1 MLVHYIR
8 EYQAQ
13 GADLSEAVSR
23 GIDRCIRENLL
34 KEYLLKNKSEVK
46 LMLLTEFD
54 EDLFIRTMK
63 EEGREEGL
71 EEGLREGLKKGRNE
85 GFEKGRNEGFEK
97 GRNEGEDRVSRLYQ
111 RLIEEK
117 KMTELERAASDR
129 TFREMLYKKY
139 GI

>member
-1 MLVHYIR
+1 
-8 EYQAQ
+8 
-13 GADLSEAVSR
+13 
-23 GIDRCIRENLL
+23 
-34 KEYLLKNKSEVK
+34 
-46 LMLLTEFD
+46 MLLTEFD

-71 EEGLREGLKKGRNE
+71 EEGLREGFK
-85 GFEKGRNEGFEK
+85 KGRNEGFEK

-117 KMTELERAASDR
+117 KMTEMERAASDR

>member
-1 MLVHYIR
+1 
-8 EYQAQ
+8 
-13 GADLSEAVSR
+13 
-23 GIDRCIRENLL
+23 
-34 KEYLLKNKSEVK
+34 
-46 LMLLTEFD
+46 MLLTEFD
-54 EDLFIRTMK
+54 EDLFIKTMK

-85 GFEKGRNEGFEK
+85 GFEKGRNEGFKK

-117 KMTELERAASDR
+117 KMTEMERAASDR
-129 TFREMLYKKY
+129 TFREMLYKRY

>member
-1 MLVHYIR
+1 
-8 EYQAQ
+8 
-13 GADLSEAVSR
+13 
-23 GIDRCIRENLL
+23 
-34 KEYLLKNKSEVK
+34 
-46 LMLLTEFD
+46 MLLTEFD

-85 GFEKGRNEGFEK
+85 GFEKGRNEGFKK

-111 RLIEEK
+111 RLMEEK

>member
-1 MLVHYIR
+1 
-8 EYQAQ
+8 
-13 GADLSEAVSR
+13 
-23 GIDRCIRENLL
+23 
-34 KEYLLKNKSEVK
+34 
-46 LMLLTEFD
+46 MLLTEFD
-54 EDLFIRTMK
+54 EDLFIRTVK

-85 GFEKGRNEGFEK
+85 GFEKGRNEGFKKGRNEGFKK

-129 TFREMLYKKY
+129 TFREMLYKRY

>member
-1 MLVHYIR
+1 
-8 EYQAQ
+8 
-13 GADLSEAVSR
+13 
-23 GIDRCIRENLL
+23 
-34 KEYLLKNKSEVK
+34 
-46 LMLLTEFD
+46 MLLTEFD

-85 GFEKGRNEGFEK
+85 GFEKGRNEGFKKGRNEGFKK

-117 KMTELERAASDR
+117 KMTEMERAASDR

>member
-1 MLVHYIR
+1 
-8 EYQAQ
+8 
-13 GADLSEAVSR
+13 
-23 GIDRCIRENLL
+23 
-34 KEYLLKNKSEVK
+34 
-46 LMLLTEFD
+46 MLLTEFD

-85 GFEKGRNEGFEK
+85 GFEKGRNEG
-97 GRNEGEDRVSRLYQ
+97 EDRVSRLYQ
-111 RLIEEK
+111 RLMEEK

-129 TFREMLYKKY
+129 TFREMLYKRY

>member
-1 MLVHYIR
+1 
-8 EYQAQ
+8 
-13 GADLSEAVSR
+13 
-23 GIDRCIRENLL
+23 
-34 KEYLLKNKSEVK
+34 
-46 LMLLTEFD
+46 MLLTEFD

-97 GRNEGEDRVSRLYQ
+97 GRNEGFKKGRNEGFKKGRNEGEDRVSRLYQ

>member
-1 MLVHYIR
+1 
-8 EYQAQ
+8 
-13 GADLSEAVSR
+13 
-23 GIDRCIRENLL
+23 
-34 KEYLLKNKSEVK
+34 
-46 LMLLTEFD
+46 MLLTEFD
-54 EDLFIRTMK
+54 EDLFIKTMK

-71 EEGLREGLKKGRNE
+71 EEVLREGFKKGRNE
-85 GFEKGRNEGFEK
+85 GFEKGRNEGFKK

-129 TFREMLYKKY
+129 TFREMLYKRY

>member
-1 MLVHYIR
+1 
-8 EYQAQ
+8 
-13 GADLSEAVSR
+13 
-23 GIDRCIRENLL
+23 
-34 KEYLLKNKSEVK
+34 
-46 LMLLTEFD
+46 MLLTEFD
-54 EDLFIRTMK
+54 EDLFIKTMK

-85 GFEKGRNEGFEK
+85 GFEKGRNEGFKK

-129 TFREMLYKKY
+129 TFREMLYKRY

>member
-1 MLVHYIR
+1 
-8 EYQAQ
+8 
-13 GADLSEAVSR
+13 
-23 GIDRCIRENLL
+23 
-34 KEYLLKNKSEVK
+34 
-46 LMLLTEFD
+46 
-54 EDLFIRTMK
+54 MK

-85 GFEKGRNEGFEK
+85 GFKK

-117 KMTELERAASDR
+117 KMTEMERAASDR

>member
-1 MLVHYIR
+1 
-8 EYQAQ
+8 
-13 GADLSEAVSR
+13 
-23 GIDRCIRENLL
+23 
-34 KEYLLKNKSEVK
+34 
-46 LMLLTEFD
+46 MLLTEFD
-54 EDLFIRTMK
+54 EDLFIKTMK

-71 EEGLREGLKKGRNE
+71 EEGLGEGLKKGRNE
-85 GFEKGRNEGFEK
+85 GFEKGRNEGFKKGRNEGFKK

>member
-1 MLVHYIR
+1 M
-8 EYQAQ
+8 
-13 GADLSEAVSR
+13 GSEM
-23 GIDRCIRENLL
+23 CIRDR
-34 KEYLLKNKSEVK
+34 
-46 LMLLTEFD
+46 LTEFD
-54 EDLFIRTMK
+54 EDLFIKTMK

-71 EEGLREGLKKGRNE
+71 EEGLREGFKKGRNE
-85 GFEKGRNEGFEK
+85 GFEKGRNEGFKK

-129 TFREMLYKKY
+129 TFREMLYKRY

>member
-1 MLVHYIR
+1 
-8 EYQAQ
+8 
-13 GADLSEAVSR
+13 
-23 GIDRCIRENLL
+23 
-34 KEYLLKNKSEVK
+34 
-46 LMLLTEFD
+46 MLLTEFD

-85 GFEKGRNEGFEK
+85 GFEKGRNEG
-97 GRNEGEDRVSRLYQ
+97 EDRVSRLYQ

-117 KMTELERAASDR
+117 KMTEMERAASDR
-129 TFREMLYKKY
+129 TFREMLYKRY

>member
-1 MLVHYIR
+1 
-8 EYQAQ
+8 
-13 GADLSEAVSR
+13 
-23 GIDRCIRENLL
+23 
-34 KEYLLKNKSEVK
+34 
-46 LMLLTEFD
+46 MLLTEFD

-111 RLIEEK
+111 RLMEEK
-117 KMTELERAASDR
+117 KMTEMERAASDR

>member
-1 MLVHYIR
+1 
-8 EYQAQ
+8 
-13 GADLSEAVSR
+13 
-23 GIDRCIRENLL
+23 
-34 KEYLLKNKSEVK
+34 
-46 LMLLTEFD
+46 MLLTEFD

-71 EEGLREGLKKGRNE
+71 EEGLREGFKKGRNE
-85 GFEKGRNEGFEK
+85 GFEKGRNEGFKK

-111 RLIEEK
+111 RLMEEK

-129 TFREMLYKKY
+129 TFREMLYKRY

>member
-1 MLVHYIR
+1 
-8 EYQAQ
+8 
-13 GADLSEAVSR
+13 
-23 GIDRCIRENLL
+23 
-34 KEYLLKNKSEVK
+34 
-46 LMLLTEFD
+46 MLLTEFD

-85 GFEKGRNEGFEK
+85 GFEKGHNEGFKK

-111 RLIEEK
+111 RLMEEK
-117 KMTELERAASDR
+117 KMTEMERAASDR

>member
-1 MLVHYIR
+1 
-8 EYQAQ
+8 
-13 GADLSEAVSR
+13 
-23 GIDRCIRENLL
+23 
-34 KEYLLKNKSEVK
+34 
-46 LMLLTEFD
+46 MLLTEFD
-54 EDLFIRTMK
+54 EDLFIKTMK

-97 GRNEGEDRVSRLYQ
+97 GRNEGFKKGRNEGEDRVSRLYQ
-111 RLIEEK
+111 RLMEEK
-117 KMTELERAASDR
+117 KMTEMERAASDR

>member
-1 MLVHYIR
+1 
-8 EYQAQ
+8 
-13 GADLSEAVSR
+13 
-23 GIDRCIRENLL
+23 
-34 KEYLLKNKSEVK
+34 
-46 LMLLTEFD
+46 MLLTEFD

-71 EEGLREGLKKGRNE
+71 EEGLREGFK
-85 GFEKGRNEGFEK
+85 K

-111 RLIEEK
+111 RLMEEK

-129 TFREMLYKKY
+129 TFREMLYKRY

>member
-1 MLVHYIR
+1 
-8 EYQAQ
+8 
-13 GADLSEAVSR
+13 
-23 GIDRCIRENLL
+23 
-34 KEYLLKNKSEVK
+34 
-46 LMLLTEFD
+46 MLLTEFD

-97 GRNEGEDRVSRLYQ
+97 GRNEGFKKGRNEGEDRVSRLYQ
-111 RLIEEK
+111 RLMEEK
-117 KMTELERAASDR
+117 KMTEMERAASDR

>member
-1 MLVHYIR
+1 
-8 EYQAQ
+8 
-13 GADLSEAVSR
+13 
-23 GIDRCIRENLL
+23 
-34 KEYLLKNKSEVK
+34 
-46 LMLLTEFD
+46 MLLTEFD

>member
-1 MLVHYIR
+1 
-8 EYQAQ
+8 
-13 GADLSEAVSR
+13 
-23 GIDRCIRENLL
+23 
-34 KEYLLKNKSEVK
+34 
-46 LMLLTEFD
+46 MLLTEFD

-85 GFEKGRNEGFEK
+85 GFEKGRNEGFKK

-117 KMTELERAASDR
+117 KMTEMERAASDR
-129 TFREMLYKKY
+129 TFREMLYKRY

>member
-1 MLVHYIR
+1 
-8 EYQAQ
+8 
-13 GADLSEAVSR
+13 
-23 GIDRCIRENLL
+23 
-34 KEYLLKNKSEVK
+34 
-46 LMLLTEFD
+46 MLLTEFD

-85 GFEKGRNEGFEK
+85 GFKK

-129 TFREMLYKKY
+129 TFREMLYKRY

>member
-1 MLVHYIR
+1 
-8 EYQAQ
+8 
-13 GADLSEAVSR
+13 
-23 GIDRCIRENLL
+23 
-34 KEYLLKNKSEVK
+34 
-46 LMLLTEFD
+46 MLLTEFD

-97 GRNEGEDRVSRLYQ
+97 GRNEGFKKGRNEGFKKGRNEGEDRVSRLYQ

-129 TFREMLYKKY
+129 TFREMLYKRY

>member
-1 MLVHYIR
+1 
-8 EYQAQ
+8 
-13 GADLSEAVSR
+13 
-23 GIDRCIRENLL
+23 
-34 KEYLLKNKSEVK
+34 
-46 LMLLTEFD
+46 MLLTEFD

-111 RLIEEK
+111 RLMEEK
-117 KMTELERAASDR
+117 KMTEMERAASDR
-129 TFREMLYKKY
+129 TFREMLYKRY

>member
-1 MLVHYIR
+1 
-8 EYQAQ
+8 
-13 GADLSEAVSR
+13 
-23 GIDRCIRENLL
+23 
-34 KEYLLKNKSEVK
+34 
-46 LMLLTEFD
+46 MLLTEFD

-71 EEGLREGLKKGRNE
+71 EEGLREGLK
-85 GFEKGRNEGFEK
+85 KGRNEGFEK

-129 TFREMLYKKY
+129 TFREMLYKRY

>member
-1 MLVHYIR
+1 
-8 EYQAQ
+8 
-13 GADLSEAVSR
+13 
-23 GIDRCIRENLL
+23 
-34 KEYLLKNKSEVK
+34 
-46 LMLLTEFD
+46 MLLTEFD

-111 RLIEEK
+111 SLMEEK
-117 KMTELERAASDR
+117 KMTEMERAASDR
-129 TFREMLYKKY
+129 TFREMLYKRY

>member
-1 MLVHYIR
+1 
-8 EYQAQ
+8 
-13 GADLSEAVSR
+13 
-23 GIDRCIRENLL
+23 
-34 KEYLLKNKSEVK
+34 
-46 LMLLTEFD
+46 MLLTEFD

-85 GFEKGRNEGFEK
+85 GFEKGRNEG
-97 GRNEGEDRVSRLYQ
+97 EDRVSRLYQ
-111 RLIEEK
+111 RLMEEK

>member
-1 MLVHYIR
+1 
-8 EYQAQ
+8 
-13 GADLSEAVSR
+13 
-23 GIDRCIRENLL
+23 
-34 KEYLLKNKSEVK
+34 
-46 LMLLTEFD
+46 MLLTEFD

-117 KMTELERAASDR
+117 KMTEMERAASDR
-129 TFREMLYKKY
+129 TFREMLYKRY

>member
-1 MLVHYIR
+1 
-8 EYQAQ
+8 
-13 GADLSEAVSR
+13 
-23 GIDRCIRENLL
+23 
-34 KEYLLKNKSEVK
+34 
-46 LMLLTEFD
+46 MLLTEFD
-54 EDLFIRTMK
+54 EDLFIKTMK

-71 EEGLREGLKKGRNE
+71 EEGLREGLK
-85 GFEKGRNEGFEK
+85 KGRNEGFEK

>member
-1 MLVHYIR
+1 
-8 EYQAQ
+8 
-13 GADLSEAVSR
+13 
-23 GIDRCIRENLL
+23 
-34 KEYLLKNKSEVK
+34 
-46 LMLLTEFD
+46 MLLTEFD

-85 GFEKGRNEGFEK
+85 GFKK

>member
-1 MLVHYIR
+1 
-8 EYQAQ
+8 
-13 GADLSEAVSR
+13 
-23 GIDRCIRENLL
+23 
-34 KEYLLKNKSEVK
+34 
-46 LMLLTEFD
+46 MLLTEFD

-85 GFEKGRNEGFEK
+85 GFEKGRNEGFKKGRNEGFKK

-111 RLIEEK
+111 RLMEEK

-129 TFREMLYKKY
+129 TFREMLYKRY

>member
-1 MLVHYIR
+1 
-8 EYQAQ
+8 
-13 GADLSEAVSR
+13 
-23 GIDRCIRENLL
+23 
-34 KEYLLKNKSEVK
+34 
-46 LMLLTEFD
+46 MLLTEFD

-85 GFEKGRNEGFEK
+85 GFEKGRNEG
-97 GRNEGEDRVSRLYQ
+97 EDRVSRLYQ

-117 KMTELERAASDR
+117 KMTEMERAASDR

>member
-1 MLVHYIR
+1 
-8 EYQAQ
+8 
-13 GADLSEAVSR
+13 
-23 GIDRCIRENLL
+23 
-34 KEYLLKNKSEVK
+34 
-46 LMLLTEFD
+46 MLLTEFD
-54 EDLFIRTMK
+54 EDLFIRTVK

-111 RLIEEK
+111 RLMEEK
-117 KMTELERAASDR
+117 KMTEMERAASDR
-129 TFREMLYKKY
+129 TFREMLYKRY